1 MQGGGSLGKGKKV
14 NKCASQ
20 IKYPV
25 IYYQV

>member
-1 MQGGGSLGKGKKV
+1 MQGRENSGKGKKFD
-14 NKCASQ
+14 KCASQ

>member
-1 MQGGGSLGKGKKV
+1 MQGRESSGKGKKV
-14 NKCASQ
+14 DKCASQ